1 MVHRDAA
8 KTIRR
13 VFFSKRDKR
22 DRQQIREKR
31 KDAAAKL
38 DIAWNVIIIYD

>member
-22 DRQQIREKR
+22 DRQQIRR

-38 DIAWNVIIIYD
+38 DIAWSVMIIYD